1 MHVLAFDPNNQTERD
16 NYKLLI
22 GTVIPRPI
30 AFITTKSKD
39 GIVNAAPFSYFNI
52 AATEPPMLSVSLQR
66 KNGAHKDTAKNII
79 ETGEFVIHIVD
90 VDNVAEVNKTSA
102 NLPSDENEV
111 DLTNLEL
118 IPSDKVNVPA
128 VKNSRARYECTLE
141 KVVELGPDGK
151 TTSDFVFGKIVQF
164 HIAEEIYEAGRI
176 NYDELKAVSR
186 LAGHDYA
193 KVGEVFSIERPK

>member
-30 AFITTKSKD
+30 AFITTKSKE

-90 VDNVAEVNKTSA
+90 VDNVAE
-102 NLPSDENEV
+102 
-111 DLTNLEL
+111 
-118 IPSDKVNVPA
+118 
-128 VKNSRARYECTLE
+128 
-141 KVVELGPDGK
+141 
-151 TTSDFVFGKIVQF
+151 
-164 HIAEEIYEAGRI
+164 
-176 NYDELKAVSR
+176 
-186 LAGHDYA
+186 
-193 KVGEVFSIERPK
+193 